1 MSYITKK
8 STIRIKVSAA
18 PCAFFNLELLGHP
31 LPLHTGQDN
40 HPQLLES
47 RPELFDSSPLI

>member
-18 PCAFFNLELLGHP
+18 PMQDVFHIKPIFHYCADFSRSQICAFIA
-31 LPLHTGQDN
+31 
-40 HPQLLES
+40 S
-47 RPELFDSSPLI
+47 